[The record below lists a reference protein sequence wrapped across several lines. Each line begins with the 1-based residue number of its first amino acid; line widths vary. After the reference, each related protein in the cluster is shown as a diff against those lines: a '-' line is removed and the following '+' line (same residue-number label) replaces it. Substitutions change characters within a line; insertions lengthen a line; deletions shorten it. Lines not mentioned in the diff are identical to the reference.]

1 MKVNK
6 MKQNSLELTQS
17 QVKRVIEAEKGET
30 IMLMFPIKL
39 SDYQTN
45 MGNILEDIENIYIR
59 DGILHIYIK
68 DDYRQLNKLPVQ
80 KGDKDI
86 FVQEE
91 FLLQTRNGSIGN
103 HTDIKYRGDK
113 NTDFHGVHKDDNSTY
128 NTEWYSAD
136 IMTRE
141 QSRLT
146 ISECVDV
153 SVVRIFDLKLKEI
166 EQITSEPIYA
176 NLLHYELMFK
186 DYYNNQLKEQNINRT
201 YEDNDYVF
209 LLEFKK

>member
-176 NLLHYELMFK
+176 NLLHYELMLKEF
-186 DYYNNQLKEQNINRT
+186 YNTQLKEQNISRT

-209 LLEFKK
+209 LMEFIK

>member
-1 MKVNK
+1 MI
-6 MKQNSLELTQS
+6 ELTQS
-17 QVKRVIEAEKGET
+17 QVKRVMEAKKGET
-30 IMLMFPIKL
+30 IMLMFPIEL
-39 SDYQTN
+39 SEYQTN

-68 DDYRQLNKLPVQ
+68 GDYRQLNTLPVK

-86 FVQEE
+86 VIKSEIDCMGDC
-91 FLLQTRNGSIGN
+91 NYGMPCIYCGSSGQGIGRA
-103 HTDIKYRGDK
+103 IAEVGK
-113 NTDFHGVHKDDNSTY
+113 F
-128 NTEWYSAD
+128 
-136 IMTRE
+136 
-141 QSRLT
+141 
-146 ISECVDV
+146 SECIEV

-166 EQITSEPIYA
+166 EQITLEPIYA

-209 LLEFKK
+209 LPAVRK